1 MTTSPLARSR
11 IEWGVA
17 TRSLAG
23 ELESGDLHLV
33 APFSGGVLV
42 AAVDGLGHGPE
53 AAAVAQLAV
62 EVLRAQPDQ
71 PVGSLLL
78 RCHRQLRG
86 TRGAVMTLVSIREA
100 DRQLT
105 WQGVGNVEGLL
116 VWRGADGLVLRR
128 GLLTQRGVLGGEDFQ
143 PPRTGIHHLS
153 PATLLLLATDGIAR
167 SFAEDDFASDPVQRL
182 ADQILERHGRHSD
195 DALVLAVRFP
205 GGDP

>member
-1 MTTSPLARSR
+1 MP
-11 IEWGVA
+11 
-17 TRSLAG
+17 G

-53 AAAVAQLAV
+53 AAAVAHSAV
-62 EVLRAQPDQ
+62 EILRGQPDQ
-71 PVGSLLL
+71 PVGFLLL
-78 RCHRQLRG
+78 ECHRHLRG
-86 TRGAVMTLVSIREA
+86 TRGAVMTLVSFRNA

-116 VWRGADGLVLRR
+116 VWRGPDGVALRR
-128 GLLTQRGVLGGEDFQ
+128 SLLTQRGVVGGEDFH
-143 PPRTGIHHLS
+143 PPRTGIHYLN
-153 PATLLLLATDGIAR
+153 PATLLLLATDGIDRA
-167 SFAEDDFASDPVQRL
+167 FAEDALGGDPVQRL
-182 ADQILERHGRHSD
+182 ADQILLRHGRLSD